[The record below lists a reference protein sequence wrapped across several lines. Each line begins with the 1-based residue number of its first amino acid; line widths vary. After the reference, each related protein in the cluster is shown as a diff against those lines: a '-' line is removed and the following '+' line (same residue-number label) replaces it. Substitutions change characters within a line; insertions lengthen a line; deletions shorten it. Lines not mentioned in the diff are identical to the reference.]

1 MHMDKL
7 SERIETLEERLRQL
21 RARQSRSALRQR
33 TLQSR
38 RDRKDDTRRKILVG
52 ALVLTQVE
60 RGELSRESLR
70 DSLNAFLSRPD
81 ERALF
86 DLPPLPSPGPLNG
99 VQRPIEE
106 RGRDGVLSAGSKT
119 LRSV

>member
-1 MHMDKL
+1 MDKL

-38 RDRKDDTRRKILVG
+38 RERKDDTRRKILVG
-52 ALVLTQVE
+52 ALVLAQVE
-60 RGELSRESLR
+60 RGEVSQESLR
-70 DSLNAFLSRPD
+70 NSLNEFLSRPHD
-81 ERALF
+81 RALF
-86 DLPPLPSPGPLNG
+86 DLPPLPSPGRLNG
-99 VQRPIEE
+99 VQQPIED
-106 RGRDGVLSAGSKT
+106 RGNGGVLSAGSKA